1 MFKVLSKTAN
11 EKLNNLEN
19 DGRAQGERDP
29 PGKWTEQ
36 RKQITKC
43 PENASRETTNAG
55 CPKGEQ
61 SHAKRIEGER
71 TRNMSGAQ
79 NERRMAAFDAARG
92 RLNRAEP
99 VGT

>member
-1 MFKVLSKTAN
+1 MFKTLCETVN

-19 DGRAQGERDP
+19 DGNAQGERNP

-61 SHAKRIEGER
+61 SHAKRIEGG
-71 TRNMSGAQ
+71 RNKGI
-79 NERRMAAFDAARG
+79 
-92 RLNRAEP
+92 
-99 VGT
+99 